1 VDHLDLRV
9 DDGELLVLVGP
20 PGSGKSTVIR
30 LLAGLEELSTGRIV
44 IGERDV
50 THVVPKDRDVAMVF
64 QNYALYPH
72 MSIADNMGFPIR
84 VAGVPAEEVRR
95 RVVEAADILGLTEVL
110 EERPN
115 MVTSRQRQQV
125 AMGRAIVRQPQVF
138 LMDEPLLNLDHDLRE
153 QTRAQIAA
161 LQSQLGVTTVY
172 ATSDPVEAMM
182 MGTRVAVVHEGV
194 LQQVGTPREVY
205 DRPANVAVAGYIGA
219 PAMNL
224 LLAPVTDATVR
235 LGSWT
240 APAPAGPGQ
249 VLVGVRPED
258 LVVDGEGFQVH
269 VSGHLDLASGSYLRG
284 RVDGQSGEV
293 LARTGA
299 LAIAVGE
306 VVTVRPAVEH
316 VHLFDAERGHRLS

>member
-1 VDHLDLRV
+1 
-9 DDGELLVLVGP
+9 
-20 PGSGKSTVIR
+20 
-30 LLAGLEELSTGRIV
+30 
-44 IGERDV
+44 
-50 THVVPKDRDVAMVF
+50 
-64 QNYALYPH
+64 
-72 MSIADNMGFPIR
+72 
-84 VAGVPAEEVRR
+84 
-95 RVVEAADILGLTEVL
+95 
-110 EERPN
+110 
-115 MVTSRQRQQV
+115 
-125 AMGRAIVRQPQVF
+125 
-138 LMDEPLLNLDHDLRE
+138 
-153 QTRAQIAA
+153 
-161 LQSQLGVTTVY
+161 
-172 ATSDPVEAMM
+172 
-182 MGTRVAVVHEGV
+182 
-194 LQQVGTPREVY
+194 
-205 DRPANVAVAGYIGA
+205 VAGYIGA

>member
-72 MSIADNMGFPIR
+72 MSIADNMGFP
-84 VAGVPAEEVRR
+84 
-95 RVVEAADILGLTEVL
+95 VVEAADILGLTEVL